1 LLIIKYD
8 IDILKIIY
16 RHICFIEKHIL
27 KDLDESS
34 KEWLPYRGPKSY
46 CKTCGTSHEAEE
58 FFSSLLDEAVAEF
71 FDSKEYMEF
80 LRQNDFAEKEDK

>member
-1 LLIIKYD
+1 MFLTFIK
-8 IDILKIIY
+8 KA
-16 RHICFIEKHIL
+16 L

-34 KEWLPYRGPKSY
+34 KDWVPYRGAKTY
-46 CKTCGTSHEAEE
+46 CKVCGISHEAEE

-71 FDSKEYMEF
+71 FDSKEYME